1 MEYHI
6 INSVQLFNGSLI
18 RTTIGYVESNEA
30 ALALEGWCD
39 WSNWATENAA
49 ALEDGSMTL
58 SEHFDLMPICYEAA
72 TVTDN
77 IEGMGINLIT
87 TL

>member
-6 INSVQLFNGSLI
+6 INTVQLFNGSLI
-18 RTTIGYVESNEA
+18 RTTIGYVASHED

-39 WSNWATENAA
+39 WTSWASENSEG
-49 ALEDGSMTL
+49 LSDGSISL
-58 SEHFDLMPICYEAA
+58 SDHFDMMPICHEA
-72 TVTDN
+72 TTITDC
-77 IEGMGINLIT
+77 IDGMGLNLIT